1 MGDFWM
7 IDEKSQGWINA
18 FKTVTICLF
27 IIFLLGGL
35 IGGLADAGGSGGALD
50 LGLGG
55 DDDGFADF
63 IMWILPSFSLRRR
76 RERDEWSKSIPIS
89 RNTSRTATMHSV
101 SKMTNRIVS
110 EVRRERS
117 ILSRGSMSN

>member
-1 MGDFWM
+1 M

-63 IMWILPSFSLRRR
+63 IMWIIPCWVIGIIQLVVNMLLVQLLNNIQIIRMKIEKWDINE
-76 RERDEWSKSIPIS
+76 ERK
-89 RNTSRTATMHSV
+89 
-101 SKMTNRIVS
+101 
-110 EVRRERS
+110 
-117 ILSRGSMSN
+117 